1 MFALMIIGALP
12 RMGKTFL
19 LRLLTLAAALDPTA
33 ELHVYDLKGGADLLP
48 LEPVAHRFRIGDEP
62 DDLAY
67 LKADLKTIH
76 ADMSRRYK
84 TLRGLPREVCPEGK
98 VTRELADR
106 RSLGLW
112 PVVLVIDECQ
122 LAFDDDPDTVALV
135 TDIIVLLATQRVDAK
150 SLPTA
155 ISSNAV
161 LRLCFKVAGQVEN
174 DMVLG
179 TSMYKA
185 GVRATTFA
193 RTDRGVG
200 YLAGEGDEPVIV
212 RTAYLDGPAAE
223 TVAARARAAR
233 LAAGLLTGH
242 AAGIDPDPDDS
253 SASIL
258 DHLATVWPPG
268 EDKVW
273 WDDLAE
279 RLATTFP
286 GLYGAWT
293 GEQVTAA
300 VRPHGL
306 KSIQIKR
313 TVDGRALNRRG
324 LARTALHAALDD
336 RTPGAFEW
344 PVYTP
349 PPVDDTTPRSP
360 ESPTAEPGYP

>member
-1 MFALMIIGALP
+1 MVVTLIFALMIVGALP

-19 LRLLTLAAALDPTA
+19 LRLLTLAAALDTSA

-62 DDLAY
+62 DDLNY
-67 LKADLKTIH
+67 LKADLRAVH

-84 TLRGLPREVCPEGK
+84 TLRSLPRDVCPEGK

-112 PVVLVIDECQ
+112 PVVMVIDECQ
-122 LAFDDDPDTVALV
+122 LAFDDDPETVALV
-135 TDIIVLLATQRVDAK
+135 TDLGKRGPAAGIIVLLATQRVDAK

-200 YLAGEGDEPVIV
+200 YLAGEGDDPVIV
-212 RTAYLDGPAAE
+212 RAAYLDGPTAE
-223 TVAARARAAR
+223 GVAARARAAR
-233 LAAGLLTGH
+233 LTAGLLTGH
-242 AAGIDPDPDDS
+242 AAGVDPDPDDS
-253 SASIL
+253 TTASWTTWRQCGRRGGQGL
-258 DHLATVWPPG
+258 VGRPRRTSGRHLSRPLRGVDRGTGHLRCPPLRPEVDPDQAQRRRQG
-268 EDKVW
+268 
-273 WDDLAE
+273 AE
-279 RLATTFP
+279 PPRP
-286 GLYGAWT
+286 
-293 GEQVTAA
+293 
-300 VRPHGL
+300 RPHRP
-306 KSIQIKR
+306 R
-313 TVDGRALNRRG
+313 TRPRRPRRG
-324 LARTALHAALDD
+324 
-336 RTPGAFEW
+336 
-344 PVYTP
+344 
-349 PPVDDTTPRSP
+349 
-360 ESPTAEPGYP
+360 